1 LEEVEE
7 VEEIKEAEEQK
18 ILASRAR
25 IASDSD

>member
-7 VEEIKEAEEQK
+7 VEEIEEAEEQK

-25 IASDSD
+25 ITNDGD

>member
-1 LEEVEE
+1 LEKVEE

-25 IASDSD
+25 ITNDGD